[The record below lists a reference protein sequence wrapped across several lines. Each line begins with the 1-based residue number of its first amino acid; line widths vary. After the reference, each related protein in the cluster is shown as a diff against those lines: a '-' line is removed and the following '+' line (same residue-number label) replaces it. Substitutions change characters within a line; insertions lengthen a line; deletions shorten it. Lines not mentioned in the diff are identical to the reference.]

1 MTAQG
6 VPSPSAG
13 ASSGTAGIDARNAPA
28 LQASWRGLYRTGAW
42 AAVMYVALVVAPLG
56 LLAAAPVP
64 PSSGAAV
71 LDYIGDHR
79 TVYLA
84 ELVCFVGLSIPALVV
99 FAAWAVAVRHI
110 DPGLALLGG
119 LFGVG
124 SEITAL
130 AVGSSPQ
137 SLNGGLV
144 ILSDAYRSSTGAD
157 QRAGLAH
164 AADAVVATTNAM
176 PWAGVLTAAAILVLS
191 LAMWSGPFP
200 KALAAVGIVTG
211 ALGLLAE
218 TFRPIIGPLYLV
230 YGLLLPTWF
239 ALIGWRLHLLAP
251 QETPAPPPMVRTVG
265 EVAAVDTTNAPP
277 VQ

>member
-28 LQASWRGLYRTGAW
+28 LQASWPGLYRTGAW
-42 AAVMYVALVVAPLG
+42 AAVVYVALVVAPLG

-79 TVYLA
+79 TAYLPTGV
-84 ELVCFVGLSIPALVV
+84 LRGLSIPALVV

-124 SEITAL
+124 SGITAL

-137 SLNGGLV
+137 SLNGGLI

-191 LAMWSGPFP
+191 LAMCSRFLP

-239 ALIGWRLHLLAP
+239 ALIGWRLHLLDP

>member
-1 MTAQG
+1 
-6 VPSPSAG
+6 V
-13 ASSGTAGIDARNAPA
+13 
-28 LQASWRGLYRTGAW
+28 
-42 AAVMYVALVVAPLG
+42 VYVALVVAPLV
-56 LLAAAPVP
+56 LLVAAPVP
-64 PSSGAAV
+64 PSSGAAI
-71 LDYIGDHR
+71 LDYIADHR
-79 TVYLA
+79 TVYLT
-84 ELVCFVGLSIPALVV
+84 ELVCFVGLSIPAVVV
-99 FAAWAVAVRHI
+99 FAAWAVAVAKFDR
-110 DPGLALLGG
+110 GLALLGG

-144 ILSDAYRSSTGAD
+144 TLSDAYRSARGAD

-191 LAMWSGPFP
+191 LAMRPSTFP
-200 KALAAVGIVTG
+200 KALVVVGIVTG
-211 ALGLLAE
+211 TLGILAE

-239 ALIGWRLHLLAP
+239 ALIGWRLHRLAA
-251 QETPAPPPMVRTVG
+251 QETPAPPPMLPTVG
-265 EVAAVDTTNAPP
+265 GVAALDATDAPP